1 MSGRV
6 VAVVGGGVS
15 GLVAAR
21 ELHRAGADVVL
32 LEAAPDAGGKIATKT
47 LENVAVEAG
56 PDSFLVREPW
66 AVDLCRAIGLGNDL
80 IRPAVFGGMVWSR
93 GRLHPLP
100 RGLVHGI
107 PTLPVRMIRP
117 GLVSRRGAL
126 RGLGDLFNSQPLAGR
141 DVSIGALVRHRL
153 GDEVL
158 ERLVDPLLAG
168 TRAGDA
174 DEMSLA
180 AAAPE
185 LDTIARRHRSLVL
198 GLRAWSPPRPQTP
211 VFMAPV
217 GGMTRLVQAL
227 KTELLDAD
235 LRFES
240 PVDAVVRDGNGLVVR
255 SASGE
260 VRADAVLLTAPAHV
274 TARQVAELDAS
285 ASRALA
291 TIRYA
296 SVAVV
301 ALAYPASAGPPPRRG
316 SGMLVPRAEGRTV
329 AACTWYSTKWP
340 ASALPDG
347 FVLRAVVGR
356 SGRHPALDLDDH
368 DLVTKVHEDLAEM
381 LGLKAPPRA
390 HLVTR
395 WDEALPQYAVGHL
408 DRVTGAELALAQRGP
423 VFLSGAGYRGSGIP
437 DCIRQATETAAAVV
451 NALA

>member
-1 MSGRV
+1 MSARA
-6 VAVVGGGVS
+6 VAVVGGGVT

-32 LEAAPDAGGKIATKT
+32 FEAAPDAGGKIVTKT
-47 LENVAVEAG
+47 LENVAVEGG

-66 AVDLCRAIGLGNDL
+66 PVDLCRSIGLGNDL
-80 IRPAVFGGMVWSR
+80 VRPAVFGGLVWSR
-93 GRLHPLP
+93 GRLHPMP
-100 RGLVHGI
+100 RGLVLGI
-107 PTLPVRMIRP
+107 PTLPVKMARG
-117 GLVSRRGAL
+117 GLLSPRGAL
-126 RGLGDLFNSQPLAGR
+126 RCAGDLFNSKPLTGP

-158 ERLVDPLLAG
+158 DRLVDPLLAG

-198 GLRAWSPPRPQTP
+198 GLRAWKPERPETP

-235 LRFES
+235 VRMAS
-240 PVDAVVRDGNGLVVR
+240 PVERVERDGDAFRV
-255 SASGE
+255 AATTGE
-260 VRADAVLLTAPAHV
+260 VRARAVVLTAPAHV
-274 TARQVAELDAS
+274 TAAQVASLDSGA
-285 ASRALA
+285 ATALA
-291 TIRYA
+291 SIPYA

-301 ALAYPASAGPPPRRG
+301 ALVYPSAAGSPPPDG

-329 AACTWYSTKWP
+329 AACTWYSRKWP
-340 ASALPDG
+340 ASSPAGG

-356 SGRHPALDLDDH
+356 SGRHPALDLDDE
-368 DLVTKVHEDLAEM
+368 DLVARVHEDLAGM
-381 LGLKAPPRA
+381 LGLKDPPRS

-395 WDEALPQYAVGHL
+395 WEKALPQYTVGHL
-408 DRVTGAELALAQRGP
+408 DRVTGAELALARRGP
-423 VFLSGAGYRGSGIP
+423 VFIAGAGYRGSGIP
-437 DCIRQATETAAAVV
+437 DCIRAANEAATAAV
-451 NALA
+451 NALV

>member
-1 MSGRV
+1 MSDRV
-6 VAVVGGGVS
+6 VAVVGGGVT

-21 ELHRAGADVVL
+21 ELDRAGADVAL
-32 LEAAPDAGGKIATKT
+32 FEAAPDAGGKIVTKT

-66 AVDLCRAIGLGNDL
+66 PVELCRSIGLGNDL
-80 IRPAVFGGMVWSR
+80 IQPAVFGGLVWSR

-100 RGLVHGI
+100 RGLVLGI
-107 PTLPVRMIRP
+107 PTLPVRIARG
-117 GLVSRRGAL
+117 GLLSMRGSA
-126 RGLGDLFNSQPLAGR
+126 RALGDLFNPKPLTGK
-141 DVSIGALVRHRL
+141 DVSIGALVRDRL

-185 LDTIARRHRSLVL
+185 LDAIARRHRSVVL
-198 GLRAWSPPRPQTP
+198 GLRAWKPERPETP

-217 GGMTRLVQAL
+217 GGMARLVHAL
-227 KTELLDAD
+227 KTELLGAD
-235 LRFES
+235 VRLAS
-240 PVDAVVRDGNGLVVR
+240 PVERVERDGAGFRVV
-255 SASGE
+255 SATGE
-260 VRADAVLLTAPAHV
+260 VRADAVVLTAPAYA
-274 TARQVAELDAS
+274 TAMQVAGLDPGA
-285 ASRALA
+285 AEALEA
-291 TIRYA
+291 IPYA

-301 ALAYPASAGPPPRRG
+301 ALAYPSSAGEPPRKG
-316 SGMLVPRAEGRTV
+316 SGMLVPRAEARTV

-340 ASALPDG
+340 ASSLADG

-356 SGRHPALDLDDH
+356 SGRHPALDLDDD
-368 DLVTKVHEDLAEM
+368 DLVERVHEDLAGM
-381 LGLKAPPRA
+381 LRLKEPPRS

-395 WDEALPQYAVGHL
+395 WERALPQYTVGHL

-423 VFLSGAGYRGSGIP
+423 LFLAGAGYRGSGIP
-437 DCIRQATETAAAVV
+437 DCIRQANEAAAAAV